1 MLLASPPFHTVIYIH
16 NKSTFLLS
24 NISARSLHLPVTV
37 PPFFVPN
44 FTSTFPSFLS
54 PSLSPHSFPVSCSLV
69 FNQSSTVAT
78 IVKPGPTAPL
88 WKSHSLR
95 STCMILCQ
103 MHFLP
108 GLGPKLGVDSLG
120 PPMAGLWVSLHLWLF
135 KVSNSLTSAWLCCSS
150 PFQSTEVKTLWLL
163 SKL

>member
-1 MLLASPPFHTVIYIH
+1 MLLASPPFHTVTYIH

-24 NISARSLHLPVTV
+24 NISARSLHYQSQSLHFLSLISP
-37 PPFFVPN
+37 PHSLPFFLLHCLL
-44 FTSTFPSFLS
+44 T
-54 PSLSPHSFPVSCSLV
+54 PSLSPAPL
-69 FNQSSTVAT
+69 SSTKVVAT
-78 IVKPGPTAPL
+78 VVKRGPTAPL